1 MRGCGST
8 LCRAPPQLLPPSQA
22 LGEEKEQQLKSTNC
36 DCPGPRALVCPSDQ
50 TCGHKDQAGYL
61 PCSWRIRETLE
72 AAGDPQTRLK
82 GKEQKCSPQQLC
94 HAARSSPGT
103 PG

>member
-22 LGEEKEQQLKSTNC
+22 LGEEEEQQLKSTNC
-36 DCPGPRALVCPSDQ
+36 DCPGTRALVCPSDQ
-50 TCGHKDQAGYL
+50 TCGPGWLFAVLLENQ
-61 PCSWRIRETLE
+61 RETLE

-94 HAARSSPGT
+94 HAARSSPST